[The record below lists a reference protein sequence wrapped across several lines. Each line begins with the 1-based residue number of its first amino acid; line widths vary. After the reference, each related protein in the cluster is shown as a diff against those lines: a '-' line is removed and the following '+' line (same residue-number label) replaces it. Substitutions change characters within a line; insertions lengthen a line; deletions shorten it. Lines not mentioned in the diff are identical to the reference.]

1 MKKVF
6 QVAAVSAALMMSL
19 SASAL
24 SVGTIDME
32 SVVTKSPQ
40 AKKIKSEMEA
50 KFGPDREKVMALGKS
65 LQADIQEYQKN
76 QSVMNKK
83 DLDALQKKISDEQ
96 SQLREIQGKVQA
108 ELSKE
113 QNAKMD
119 EFMKDVKTATQKVAE
134 KEKMDL
140 VLPARSVIYVSEDS
154 DITQKVIDAM

>member
-1 MKKVF
+1 
-6 QVAAVSAALMMSL
+6 
-19 SASAL
+19 
-24 SVGTIDME
+24 
-32 SVVTKSPQ
+32 
-40 AKKIKSEMEA
+40 
-50 KFGPDREKVMALGKS
+50 
-65 LQADIQEYQKN
+65 
-76 QSVMNKK
+76 MNKK

-140 VLPARSVIYVSEDS
+140 VLPARSVIYVSEGS